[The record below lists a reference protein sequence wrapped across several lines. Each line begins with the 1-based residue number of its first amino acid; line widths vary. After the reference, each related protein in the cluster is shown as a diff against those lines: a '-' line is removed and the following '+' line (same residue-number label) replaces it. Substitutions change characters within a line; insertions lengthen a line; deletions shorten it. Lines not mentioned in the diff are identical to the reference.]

1 MGGWPWMSC
10 WRAGSATGFSG
21 STTTPTLPFRGK
33 CGAFRSLATS
43 PCSRACSP
51 SSPCTSSWRSRT
63 TGRGYELPT
72 RCGLWARG
80 SSRRSIPTRTF
91 LARRPSATGAYWRL
105 GPSCTRTRL
114 WGATV
119 SLGRGRSWTGTPRW
133 GREPGSLPGASWGRA
148 LASGRGSSSD
158 RTRASAAR
166 RSSAATRR
174 SVRCSTLTGRALDLT
189 GAAPRSLSGFDP
201 GGVGGVDRLG
211 GLGRLGSR
219 TIGLDIDRG
228 ALKAVQVSRSAG
240 EFTLRHVGYH
250 RLPPGAV
257 VDGEVA
263 DVEVLGAEIR
273 EFWSSHSFKGKSVIL
288 GIANGRVVVRLLDFP
303 RMEEEDLK
311 SAITFE
317 AQDHIPMS
325 LDEAVLDYVVLGPQA
340 EGSDLDRILI
350 VAAHRDMIGG
360 YISAVRAGGLRPAGI
375 DVKAL
380 SLTRSTL
387 PDTFFDEGSTLLMDV
402 GTELTNLV
410 ITQGGNP
417 ALTRFIPLGMDR
429 LVEAV
434 TGAADLPEEEAEKQA
449 LNPRGGLGYEAAEH
463 DESPEEDDLDPAL
476 AYDVRRGLEEAVQ
489 TLAEDVQRSIEYHHS
504 QPESREVLQVFVS
517 GEGALVPGFDGY
529 LGEL

>member
-1 MGGWPWMSC
+1 M
-10 WRAGSATGFSG
+10 
-21 STTTPTLPFRGK
+21 
-33 CGAFRSLATS
+33 
-43 PCSRACSP
+43 
-51 SSPCTSSWRSRT
+51 
-63 TGRGYELPT
+63 E
-72 RCGLWARG
+72 
-80 SSRRSIPTRTF
+80 
-91 LARRPSATGAYWRL
+91 RL
-105 GPSCTRTRL
+105 
-114 WGATV
+114 
-119 SLGRGRSWTGTPRW
+119 
-133 GREPGSLPGASWGRA
+133 GSLPRF
-148 LASGRGSSSD
+148 GSP
-158 RTRASAAR
+158 A
-166 RSSAATRR
+166 
-174 SVRCSTLTGRALDLT
+174 
-189 GAAPRSLSGFDP
+189 
-201 GGVGGVDRLG
+201 
-211 GLGRLGSR
+211 
-219 TIGLDIDRG
+219 IGLDVDRG
-228 ALKAVQVSRSAG
+228 ALKAVQLSKSG
-240 EFTLRHVGYH
+240 GNFILRHVGYH
-250 RLPPGAV
+250 RLPPGV
-257 VDGEVA
+257 ISEGEVA
-263 DVEVLGAEIR
+263 DSDLLAAEIK

-288 GIANGRVVVRLLDFP
+288 GVASQRVVVRLLDFP
-303 RMEEEDLK
+303 HMEEEDLK

-325 LDEAVLDYVVLGPQA
+325 LDEAVLDYVVLGPHS

-387 PDTFFDEGSTLLMDV
+387 PDVFFDEGSTLLMDV

-517 GEGALVPGFDGY
+517 GEGALVQGFDGY
-529 LGEL
+529 LGELLGIPTHRGNPVEKLATNRSNVSDEQLEAMAPVLAVALGLAMEDE